1 VGGSSVEGDSAEAV
15 LEAVRVLESG
25 GLLVHPT
32 QTVYGIGAGP
42 RELDGE
48 IARLKGRSAERPLL
62 RIAAD
67 VEALR
72 RAHRGLQWDDRARRL
87 AGEFWPGPL
96 TVVLP
101 DGTPDGLGVR
111 VEGHPV
117 TRRILSQWGGTMS
130 STSLNVSGEA
140 PARTADEAATVVD
153 AMPSPRVEAAWVDVG
168 DLPPSEPSTLV
179 SLLEAR
185 PRLLREGAVPW
196 GRVAAVLGEEVA
208 RG

>member
-1 VGGSSVEGDSAEAV
+1 MEGSSAGGDAGEAV
-15 LEAVRVLESG
+15 QEAVRVLEAG

-42 RELDGE
+42 RERDAE
-48 IARLKGRSAERPLL
+48 IARLKGRPSDRPLL
-62 RIAAD
+62 RIGAD

-72 RAHRGLQWDDRARRL
+72 RTHPDLRWDDRVRRL

-101 DGTPDGLGVR
+101 DGTRDGLGVR

-117 TRRILSQWGGTMS
+117 TRRILAEWGGTMS
-130 STSLNVSGEA
+130 STSLNVHGEA
-140 PARTADEAATVVD
+140 PARTAGEAAAVVD

-179 SLLEAR
+179 SLLEDR
-185 PRLLREGAVPW
+185 PRVLREGAVPRE
-196 GRVAAVLGEEVA
+196 RVAAVLGMEVA